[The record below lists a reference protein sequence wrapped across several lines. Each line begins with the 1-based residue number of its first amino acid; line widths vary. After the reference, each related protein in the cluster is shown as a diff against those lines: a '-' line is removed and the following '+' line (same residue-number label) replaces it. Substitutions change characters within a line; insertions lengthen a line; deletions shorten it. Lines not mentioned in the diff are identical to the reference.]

1 MLRIEKL
8 CKAYDEGGRRREVL
22 CGVDAR
28 AAAGE
33 FVALTGRSGSGKST
47 LLNLVSG
54 IDEADSGAVWL
65 GGRNLTALP
74 ERERTLLRRARMGFV
89 FQFFNLIP
97 SLSVEENL
105 RLPLE
110 LNRRHR
116 EARDRAAE
124 MLDRVGLGDRR
135 HSFPERLSGGE
146 QQRVAIARALVHEPA
161 LVLADEPTGNLDARA
176 AAEVVTLLREL
187 AVTRSRLLLL
197 ATHSSEAASAADRVW
212 RLDRGRLVEP
222 PRSRR

>member
-1 MLRIEKL
+1 MLRIENL
-8 CKAYDEGGRRREVL
+8 CKAYEEGGRRREVL
-22 CGVDAR
+22 RGIDAR
-28 AAAGE
+28 CVAGE
-33 FVALTGRSGSGKST
+33 FVAVTGRSGSGKST

-54 IDEADSGAVWL
+54 IDEADSGALWL
-65 GGRNLTALP
+65 CGRNLVALP

-116 EARDRAAE
+116 EARERAAE

-135 HSFPERLSGGE
+135 HSFPDRLSGGE
-146 QQRVAIARALVHEPA
+146 QQRVAIARALVHDPV

-176 AAEVVTLLREL
+176 AAEVVALLREL
-187 AVTRSRLLLL
+187 VVTRSRLLLL
-197 ATHSSEAASAADRVW
+197 ATHSAEAAAAADRVW
-212 RLDRGRLVEP
+212 LLDRGRLVEP
-222 PRSRR
+222 PRPRR